1 MAAAGSVRHWVR
13 GQRARIRNN
22 LADVAGVARHEGVAT
37 AGLVLAY
44 RVLRF
49 AKAKLARLRS
59 AAQEMPRPGQ
69 VSLPARQMQ
78 AALPLKP
85 GVLFVGYVEA
95 SLGLGESLRGLVNSA
110 AQAGV
115 PFAIEPYNVNVE
127 TRVTGP
133 FREADYDRE
142 NAYAVSVIE
151 MAVDQLPTVFETL
164 GPRLNSGGYT
174 ILRTYWELPQ
184 APLAWAPLLEPID
197 EIWAPNEFVA
207 GSFRH
212 IFDGPITIIPP
223 CVDVVPQA
231 VPPRDAFG
239 LAPGRFH
246 FLFTFDYFSFPA
258 RKNPIGVVRAFRAA
272 FPRGDEPV
280 ALVIKSTGSQDQ
292 YPEIRAIIAKA
303 ASLDPR
309 ITVMDG
315 TLTRE
320 EIEALIAGCDAYVS
334 LHRSEGFGLGMVEA
348 MSFGRPVIGTDF
360 SGSTDFLSARTGYPV
375 PFTPR
380 PVRRGEYVYSEGQ
393 FWAEPDMEAAAKAMR
408 AVFEDRAEASRRAE
422 AGRAFVL
429 DRYSRES
436 VGAKVAARL
445 AEIEAGAARHG

>member
-1 MAAAGSVRHWVR
+1 MAAAGSVRHWMR

-59 AAQEMPRPGQ
+59 AAQELPRPGQ
-69 VSLPARQMQ
+69 PSSQVQ
-78 AALPLKP
+78 APPKTLPLRP
-85 GVLFVGYVEA
+85 GLLFIGYVEA

-164 GPRLNSGGYT
+164 GPRLSSGSYT
-174 ILRTYWELPQ
+174 VLRTYWELPQ
-184 APLAWAPLLEPID
+184 APLAWAPLLAPID

-207 GSFRH
+207 GAFRH

-223 CVDVVPQA
+223 CVDVVPRETL
-231 VPPRDAFG
+231 PREALG
-239 LAPGRFH
+239 LAAGRFH

-315 TLTRE
+315 TLTRDD
-320 EIEALIAGCDAYVS
+320 IEALIAGCDAYVS

-393 FWAEPDMEAAAKAMR
+393 FWAEPDMEAAARAMR
-408 AVFEDRAEASRRAE
+408 AVFEDRDEASRRAQV
-422 AGRAFVL
+422 GRAFVL
-429 DRYSRES
+429 DRYSREN
-436 VGAKVAARL
+436 VGRKLAARL
-445 AEIEAGAARHG
+445 AEIDADAGRHG